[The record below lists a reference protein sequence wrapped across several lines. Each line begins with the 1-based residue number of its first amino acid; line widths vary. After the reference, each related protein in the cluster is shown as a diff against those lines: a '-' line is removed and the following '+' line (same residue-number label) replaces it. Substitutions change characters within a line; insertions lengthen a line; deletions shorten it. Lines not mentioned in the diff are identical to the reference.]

1 MKTLES
7 MTDKEIVQMKRQ
19 VMQRLSDYDD
29 QRGYI
34 LGRCNRILKER
45 QKKAESQNEQP

>member
-1 MKTLES
+1 
-7 MTDKEIVQMKRQ
+7 MTDKELIQMKSQ
-19 VMQRLSDYDD
+19 VMQKLSDYEY

-45 QKKAESQNEQP
+45 RKKAESQNEQA